1 MKKLIIGAALT
12 FFLAGTA
19 SAADIQYD
27 LQLEG
32 ITCPFCVATSE
43 RALRKVDG
51 VKKVSGDL
59 ETGIIRVCAED
70 RVKFTDKQ
78 LTKIFLKKGFTYKG
92 MVIHDNCDAFENTT
106 ALSEAE
112 LEKRAAKHAT
122 LGHGEE
128 DLDFLGI
135 HDHDGDGKPDHKP
148 KDHVAH
154 DHDGDGVPDH
164 GPEFDHDGETVR

>member
-1 MKKLIIGAALT
+1 MKRLIIGAASTL
-12 FFLAGTA
+12 FLAGSA
-19 SAADIQYD
+19 AAADIQYD
-27 LQLEG
+27 LKLEG

-51 VKKVSGDL
+51 VKMVSGDL

-78 LTKIFLKKGFTYKG
+78 LAKIFLKKGFTYKG
-92 MVIHDNCDAFENTT
+92 MVIHANCDSFENTT
-106 ALSEAE
+106 ALTEAE
-112 LEKRAAKHAT
+112 LEKRAAKHAA
-122 LGHGEE
+122 LGHGYE

-148 KDHVAH
+148 EDHVPH

-164 GPEFDHDGETVR
+164 GPEVEDEG